1 VVKVNLE
8 RKKRRGPEPLDPR
21 ILRTHCI
28 SSRLNDLELI
38 QLDRQRGRLGR
49 GEYLRCAGLDVLP
62 PMIMIPPI
70 NQLAWVQLSRAAG
83 NLNVIC
89 KALNLNQSGDGVSV
103 SHDEIA
109 QALKE
114 FRASLIGAKL

>member
-1 VVKVNLE
+1 MVKVNLE

-38 QLDRQRGRLGR
+38 QLDKQRGLLGR

-62 PMIMIPPI
+62 PMIPPI
-70 NQLAWVQLSRAAG
+70 NQSAWVQLSRAAG
-83 NLNVIC
+83 NLNVIG
-89 KALNLNQSGDGVSV
+89 KALNQSGDVT
-103 SHDEIA
+103 HQEITQA
-109 QALKE
+109 LQALKE
-114 FRASLIGAKL
+114 FRAALIGAKL